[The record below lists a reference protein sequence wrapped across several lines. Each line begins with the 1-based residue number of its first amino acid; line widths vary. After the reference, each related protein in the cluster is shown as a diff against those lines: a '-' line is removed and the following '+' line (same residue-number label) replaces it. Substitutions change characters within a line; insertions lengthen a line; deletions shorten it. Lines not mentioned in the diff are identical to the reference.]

1 MSINLTDEIEVK
13 TKKGKLGAAKQIFLE
28 GDTQTVEKEIQDI
41 NSRHNTLNTKHE
53 SLSRTVQGISAT
65 GGAST
70 ANNVTYNNDSSG
82 LNAENAQDAID
93 ELQDSK
99 VDKTSILQELGD
111 AENSVMSQK
120 ATTTAI
126 ADETTRAKA
135 AENKF
140 LPLISEDVC
149 KLENYKTVC
158 TGISPMTYSDSAF
171 GNLGDSF
178 TILIKFNPS
187 SPQSQ
192 AGFKNTLI
200 SKGDY
205 DTDGWAIKTKED
217 DNIGKLYLCVNGVY
231 YPIYDNILHT
241 ISNYNIEIAI
251 VSGKTTRVYLYGKE
265 VITLDNVATHSSSAL
280 TVGGN
285 SDRYYFNY
293 LIYLSFSYY
302 ERDRLSIMNEF
313 SLLYRDFIRK
323 SIEAT
328 FVASPLSLNDYGYST
343 GERFA
348 LVSSR
353 KIITKTFNMLYV
365 PQGYTYGMQLFDG
378 FRHIKLENFN
388 FIINEVPNAFSDVS
402 VFSKIFDVSEY
413 DGIEIHNLSVPKVAV
428 ACIVFLSED
437 NTIINYVYNSC
448 VKPTLEGTYNGY
460 VDSYSVDFP
469 IGTKKICM
477 LIRYNTYFKLYKN
490 SKIVE
495 AKELT
500 AKNHR
505 IYDRTPIILF
515 DSARLINGTF
525 IAYYNADSKWMPVT
539 KNGETLTIDSELL
552 TGFGLYKVCNAV
564 YKDSEDNLG
573 IIHVFKDNSGVLN
586 ILDPEDCPD
595 NIAAI
600 TTHAYGGS
608 GEMHLSSNASK
619 AVGQALADATNDT
632 LNYLVGGIAGYAQCK
647 SYRLKNPNSYSLN
660 NYYIVT
666 DPVGNAVFST
676 YHANRVYAGMYMSGA
691 WGINQNQYNT
701 TYKSDAEGVIA
712 SFSHIA
718 RYRRGYYE
726 ISAVTPRYSTFNNIT
741 QLTTAKVVCT
751 VKNNGKIIDSF
762 EISDWRADRR
772 CVFIDERNTSEYILN
787 VNKLAGDINY
797 SLQSAINAA
806 IGRITTETILVFKQN
821 NEYVCYVY
829 NGDNNDTDAYKDIKC
844 WSLFEWGKVEII
856 FKQEGEGI
864 SELYVNR
871 ILQVEESNRLRAY
884 PITSDSYVA
893 WLGDSWTYAA
903 DDNERGQGLFSPLL
917 QYDFDN
923 YENLGTEQPT
933 ENTTQCPLPRSV
945 AEKTGCKMD
954 LWGRGTKTSLWA
966 WQYQVWRIIRMKKYT
981 HIVIEYFSN
990 DQSNTNDNVAEV
1002 MAMARVFQENGI
1014 IPIIFGPTTAARSS
1028 WYNEYRITY

>member
-1 MSINLTDEIEVK
+1 MANDIDKTSPHYKGEFGSIYEVNQKYPNGGVAGDYVEIDGWAHYWNADRGTWCVNAQRDSYWDELITGIIEKFKLFKGAMYMGVAGVSTVPEKIAGVKMYYFANAAGTYSGFGGLQLAQGINVLYTDNGTSWTATSLLEVSQELGVSTEKVMSQKAVDNELGKKADKAAMDVELGKKANKADMDTALGKKANKADMDVELGKKANTDDV
-13 TKKGKLGAAKQIFLE
+13 
-28 GDTQTVEKEIQDI
+28 
-41 NSRHNTLNTKHE
+41 NTKFTE
-53 SLSRTVQGISAT
+53 EKNRVNG
-65 GGAST
+65 
-70 ANNVTYNNDSSG
+70 
-82 LNAENAQDAID
+82 
-93 ELQDSK
+93 ELEK
-99 VDKTSILQELGD
+99 KFDKTSILQESGD
-111 AENSVMSQK
+111 DENSVMSQK

-126 ADETTRAKA
+126 ADETTRATA

-217 DNIGKLYLCVNGVY
+217 ENIGKLYLCVNGVY

-241 ISNYNIEIAI
+241 LSNYNIEIAI
-251 VSGKTTRVYLYGKE
+251 VSGRTTRVYLYGKE

-365 PQGYTYGMQLFDG
+365 PQGYIYGMQLFDG
-378 FRHIKLENFN
+378 FRNMRLENFN
-388 FIINEVPNAFSDVS
+388 FIISEVPNALSEVS

-413 DGIEIHNLSVPKVAV
+413 DGIEIHNLSLPKVSTP
-428 ACIVFLSED
+428 CIVFLSED
-437 NTIINYVYNSC
+437 NTIINYVWMNC
-448 VKPTLEGTYNGY
+448 VKHTYEGTYSGY

-469 IGTKKICM
+469 IGTKKICIP
-477 LIRYNTYFKLYKN
+477 IRYDTYFKLYKN

-539 KNGETLTIDSELL
+539 KNGETLTIASEFLD
-552 TGFGLYKVCNAV
+552 GFGLYKVCNAV

-632 LNYLVGGIAGYAQCK
+632 LNYIVGGIAGYAQCK
-647 SYRLKNPNSYSLN
+647 SYILKNPNSYSWN
-660 NYYIVT
+660 NSNIVT

-676 YHANRVYAGMYMSGA
+676 YHANMVYAGMYITGA
-691 WGINQNQYNT
+691 WGVNQNQYNT

-718 RYRRGYYE
+718 RYSRGYYE
-726 ISAVTPRYSTFNNIT
+726 ISAVSPRYSIT
-741 QLTTAKVVCT
+741 TGKYLTTAKVVCT
-751 VKNNGKIIDSF
+751 VKNNGRIIDSF
-762 EISDWRADRR
+762 EVSDWRADRR

-787 VNKLAGDINY
+787 VNKLAGDTNY

-806 IGRITTETILVFKQN
+806 IRRIHPETILVFKQN

-829 NGDNNDTDAYKDIKC
+829 NGDNDDTDAYKDIKC

-856 FKQEGEGI
+856 FEQEGEGI
-864 SELYVNR
+864 SELYVN
-871 ILQVEESNRLRAY
+871 
-884 PITSDSYVA
+884 T
-893 WLGDSWTYAA
+893 
-903 DDNERGQGLFSPLL
+903 
-917 QYDFDN
+917 
-923 YENLGTEQPT
+923 
-933 ENTTQCPLPRSV
+933 
-945 AEKTGCKMD
+945 
-954 LWGRGTKTSLWA
+954 
-966 WQYQVWRIIRMKKYT
+966 
-981 HIVIEYFSN
+981 IV
-990 DQSNTNDNVAEV
+990 
-1002 MAMARVFQENGI
+1002 R
-1014 IPIIFGPTTAARSS
+1014 
-1028 WYNEYRITY
+1028 